1 MSLIDDVIEHEGY
14 EKKVYLDSLGKPT
27 IGYGFLVES
36 LELDIDIC
44 REILKRKLEQ
54 NELSLIRNLEFYRD
68 LPRPVKDILQ
78 NMFYQLH
85 YKLFKF
91 KKTLRFIED
100 GDYKSASDE
109 MLDSLWAKQT
119 PRRASEL
126 SIRMSEVQNEQ
137 R

>member
-27 IGYGFLVES
+27 IGYGFLVEA